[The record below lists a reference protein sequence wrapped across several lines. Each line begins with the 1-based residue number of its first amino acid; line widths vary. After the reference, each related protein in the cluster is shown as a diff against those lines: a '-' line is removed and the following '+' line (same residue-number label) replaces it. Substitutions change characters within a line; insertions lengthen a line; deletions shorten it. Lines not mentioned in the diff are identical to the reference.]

1 MNSRRS
7 FDHLVGAGE
16 KRRRHVEAHALFHSF
31 PNQHVDASPAVRVE
45 RERGSRQGYTITISF
60 DGSDLF
66 RAEISKAHPQVI
78 ARVP

>member
-1 MNSRRS
+1 VR
-7 FDHLVGAGE
+7 
-16 KRRRHVEAHALFHSF
+16 LFYSF

-66 RAEISKAHPQVI
+66 HAVQYSLHEMSIECSTVFPSNLY
-78 ARVP
+78 VPL